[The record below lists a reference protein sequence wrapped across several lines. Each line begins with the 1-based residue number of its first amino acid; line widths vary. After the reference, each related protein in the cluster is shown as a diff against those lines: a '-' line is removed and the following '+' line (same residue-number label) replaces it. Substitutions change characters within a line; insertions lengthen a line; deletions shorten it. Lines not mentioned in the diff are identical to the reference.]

1 METKGRQPSSV
12 GRETPTWWGPGP
24 GLMAIALAVSWVAML
39 AHNLY
44 ELPLTPWD
52 VENSGPLVV
61 DVLLLVAYWRRPASR
76 AVPLVILGWAALN
89 LVIGGVVSVLPLA
102 VLPFVPEQSLSHYAA
117 HVLYAAGQ
125 VPLILVAVAALRRR
139 PHETMSR

>member
-24 GLMAIALAVSWVAML
+24 GLMAIAVAVSWVAML

-61 DVLLLVAYWRRPASR
+61 DVLLLVAYWRRPAD
-76 AVPLVILGWAALN
+76 G
-89 LVIGGVVSVLPLA
+89 
-102 VLPFVPEQSLSHYAA
+102 
-117 HVLYAAGQ
+117 
-125 VPLILVAVAALRRR
+125 
-139 PHETMSR
+139 